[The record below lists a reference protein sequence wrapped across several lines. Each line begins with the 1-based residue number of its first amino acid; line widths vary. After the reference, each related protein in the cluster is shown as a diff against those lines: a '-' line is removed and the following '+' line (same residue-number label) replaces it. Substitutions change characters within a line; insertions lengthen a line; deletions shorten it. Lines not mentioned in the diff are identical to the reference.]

1 MIKKSYL
8 LEDSVQLLKKLRA
21 EMHDKMDSSQ
31 LHSLDLVIM
40 QLEEAKSQIQ
50 VLNLLGKALNAL
62 PWISKI
68 IENLSQQ

>member
-21 EMHDKMDSSQ
+21 EMHDKMDNSQ
-31 LHSLDLVIM
+31 LKTLDLVIM
-40 QLEEAKSQIQ
+40 QLEQAKSQNQII
-50 VLNLLGKALNAL
+50 NLLGKAFNAL

-68 IENLSQQ
+68 IENLSQ

>member
-68 IENLSQQ
+68 IENLSQ